1 MLLILKTSKKQLN
14 IKEIKPNGSIL
25 ENRYNKD
32 TSNILNNINNYIV
45 RNNENSIMKERSR
58 TPLIQNIS
66 KEEKYIPNKRFY
78 NFNNDY
84 SLKTEPNNNYFND
97 LNKNFRY

>member
-1 MLLILKTSKKQLN
+1 
-14 IKEIKPNGSIL
+14 
-25 ENRYNKD
+25 
-32 TSNILNNINNYIV
+32 
-45 RNNENSIMKERSR
+45 MKERSR